1 MGFGTLFAGYFLILN
16 VTYYGFS
23 DFLAAAIMLYA
34 LYKLAFV
41 NKSFKIAMYSMCA
54 FGAFAIFELVIFALD
69 MLSVGGD
76 FGTLLT
82 VIATVRHTLICAFT
96 APMLMGMRD
105 VANEVELNDLGKKC
119 QNMLL
124 PTFIIYALAILLE
137 AEGLFPF
144 IPSKYLAL
152 SGLFVMLAMLVLIII
167 NLTSIYSCYMR
178 ICMPGEA
185 ASKSRKKKAP
195 SLLDR
200 MMERQERKQREYL
213 EYKAAKKNAKQGKA
227 DSKKDKP

>member
-23 DFLAAAIMLYA
+23 DFLAAALMLYA
-34 LYKLAFV
+34 LYKLSFV
-41 NKSFKIAMYSMCA
+41 NKSFKIAMYSICA

-69 MLSVGGD
+69 MLSLGGD
-76 FGTLLT
+76 FSTLLT
-82 VIATVRHTLICAFT
+82 VIATVRHTMICAFT
-96 APMLMGMRD
+96 VPMLMGMRD
-105 VANEVELNDLGKKC
+105 VANEVELNELGKKC
-119 QNMLL
+119 QNTLL

-152 SGLFVMLAMLVLIII
+152 CGLFVMLATLVLVII

-178 ICMPGEA
+178 ICMPSEA
-185 ASKSRKKKAP
+185 AGRSGKKKAP
-195 SLLDR
+195 GLLDR
-200 MMERQERKQREYL
+200 MMERQEQKQREYL
-213 EYKAAKKNAKQGKA
+213 EYKAEKIRAKQDKA
-227 DSKKDKP
+227 DKNKR